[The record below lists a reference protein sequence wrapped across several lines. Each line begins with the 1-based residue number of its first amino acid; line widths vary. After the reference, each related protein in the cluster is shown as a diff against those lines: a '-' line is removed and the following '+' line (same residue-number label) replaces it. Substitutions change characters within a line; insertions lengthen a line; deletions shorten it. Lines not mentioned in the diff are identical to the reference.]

1 MAQNREKNKLGQY
14 FTPRHVAGLMLSL
27 SDNDFDASILE
38 PSCGQGVFLDIL
50 NEAGFTNVLGVE
62 IDPELANHSV
72 FEVRNE
78 SFLSHD
84 ASASYDMVI
93 GNPPYIRWKDLDE
106 SAKQE
111 FKSLPDWNL
120 LFNSLSDY
128 LIPFISKSINHLNEG
143 GELIFVTPSFW
154 MHTQHSANLREWMLT
169 QGNVKQ
175 ILAFDEAAVFPGVA
189 SSIIIFRF
197 VKGAPSSDPV
207 DLYTWLGL
215 RRLPTSNL
223 TIDNEELFGHKK
235 IPAFKSKHHWTLAP
249 QEIQERLDNLEA
261 SCAATDD
268 DSLFSDMNKS
278 TLGDVVDIAN
288 GMVSGLDAAFKVDDE
303 LLARL
308 TKKEQ
313 SALMD
318 VTKAFQ
324 LEPVFT
330 DRTVPY
336 IDIPQG
342 LSEEEVRLDY
352 PNLIA
357 HLEPLKDDLLKR
369 YSYGKDLPFWEWAFR
384 RSESFFFNGKSKAF
398 VPCKE
403 RLTSKPHVRFSLVPD
418 GIIATQDVTA
428 FSPIDGVRESLEY
441 IVAFLTIPEITD
453 WVRHR
458 GLMKGGVAE
467 FSERPLAAIP
477 FRRINWD
484 DKSEVEV
491 HDQIREKFIALKS
504 DSAGDRTQAQKSIH
518 KLVYKLLGSPVSVKG

>member
-1 MAQNREKNKLGQY
+1 MAQKREKNKLGQY

-27 SDNDFDASILE
+27 SDCDFDARILE
-38 PSCGQGVFLDIL
+38 PSSGQGVFLDIL
-50 NEAGFTNVLGVE
+50 SEAGFTNAVGVE
-62 IDPELANHSV
+62 IDPDLAKHPV
-72 FEVRNE
+72 FEVKNE

-84 ASASYDMVI
+84 SSVKYDMVI

-106 SAKQE
+106 SAKEE
-111 FKSLPDWNL
+111 FKSLPDWNV

-128 LIPFISKSINHLNEG
+128 LIPFISKSISHLNKG

-154 MHTQHSANLREWMLT
+154 MHTQHSESLREWMLT

-175 ILAFDEAAVFPGVA
+175 ILAFDEASVFPGVA

-197 VKGAPSSDPV
+197 VKGTPSNDPV

-215 RRLPTSNL
+215 RKLPTENL
-223 TIDNEELFGHKK
+223 TIDNEELFQHTQ

-249 QEIQERLDNLEA
+249 QETQVRLDNLEV
-261 SCAATDD
+261 SCSSTNN
-268 DSLFSDMNKS
+268 DSLFGDASKN

-288 GMVSGLDAAFKVDDE
+288 GMVSGLDAAFKVDED
-303 LLARL
+303 LLGRL
-308 TKKEQ
+308 TETER
-313 SALMD
+313 SALMT

-324 LEPVFT
+324 LEPIFT

-336 IDIPQG
+336 INIPNG
-342 LSEEEVRLDY
+342 LSEEEVRRDY

-357 HLEPLKDDLLKR
+357 HLEPMKDDLLKR
-369 YSYGKDLPFWEWAFR
+369 YSYARDLPFWEWAFR
-384 RSESFFFNGKSKAF
+384 RSETFFFNGKSKAF

-403 RLTSKPHVRFSLVPD
+403 RLTSKPHVRFALVPD
-418 GIIATQDVTA
+418 GVIATQDVTA
-428 FSPIDGVRESLEY
+428 FAPKDGVRESLEF

-467 FSERPLAAIP
+467 FSERPLAGIP

-484 DKSEVEV
+484 NKVEVEI
-491 HDQIREKFIALKS
+491 HDQIREKFLALKS
-504 DSAGDRTQAQKSIH
+504 DSIGDRTQAQKAMH
-518 KLVYKLLGSPVSVKG
+518 LLVYKLLGLPVSVKG

>member
-1 MAQNREKNKLGQY
+1 MAQKREKNKLGQY

-27 SDNDFDASILE
+27 SRSDFAARILE

-50 NEAGFTNVLGVE
+50 SEAGFSNVTGVE
-62 IDPELANHSV
+62 IDPDLASHSV
-72 FEVRNE
+72 FEVKNE

-84 ASASYDMVI
+84 PGQSYDLVI

-106 SAKQE
+106 SAKEE
-111 FKSLPDWNL
+111 FKSLPDWNV

-128 LIPFISKSINHLNEG
+128 LIPFISKSISHLSEG

-154 MHTQHSANLREWMLT
+154 MHTQHSQNLREWMLT
-169 QGNVKQ
+169 QGNMRQ

-197 VKGAPSSDPV
+197 VKGVPDEKPI

-215 RRLPTSNL
+215 RRLPSENL
-223 TIDNEELFGHKK
+223 TIENSELFEHTL
-235 IPAFKSKHHWTLAP
+235 IPAFKSRHHWTLATEDV
-249 QEIQERLDNLEA
+249 QVRLDNLEA
-261 SCAATDD
+261 SCSSSDD
-268 DSLFSDMNKS
+268 GVLFSDSKKI

-288 GMVSGLDAAFKVDDE
+288 GMVSGLDAAFKVDDA
-303 LLARL
+303 LFQHLNS
-308 TKKEQ
+308 KEKA
-313 SALMD
+313 ALMP

-330 DRTVPY
+330 DRTLHY
-336 IDIPQG
+336 INIPQG
-342 LSEEEVRLDY
+342 LSEAEVRATY

-357 HLEPLKDDLLKR
+357 HLETMKPELLKR
-369 YSYGKDLPFWEWAFR
+369 YSYSKDLPFWEWAFR
-384 RSESFFFNGKSKAF
+384 RSETFFFNGKSKAF

-428 FSPIDGVRESLEY
+428 FSPKEGVRESLEY

-467 FSERPLAAIP
+467 FSERPLAGIP
-477 FRRINWD
+477 FRRIDWND
-484 DKSEVEV
+484 EVEV
-491 HDQIREKFIALKS
+491 AAHDQIRAKMLELKT
-504 DSAGDRTQAQKSIH
+504 DTAGDRAQAVKAMH
-518 KLVYKLLGSPVSVKG
+518 KLVYKLLRLTESIKG